1 MRIAASLQSTKII
14 GNLNENF
21 PPGVLLELN
30 ISQALTPVLGLI
42 GLLPSSQQLFHI
54 PGEKKKIVMMMKRI
68 IMMILPISSLHR
80 ALALAM
86 ARFSVHHLDS
96 MLILVQGKDL
106 GETRGQKG
114 LMVTVTN
121 MTMRPDCKT
130 LGRCRCEEWTVGQ

>member
-1 MRIAASLQSTKII
+1 M
-14 GNLNENF
+14 
-21 PPGVLLELN
+21 LEF
-30 ISQALTPVLGLI
+30 SAVA
-42 GLLPSSQQLFHI
+42 
-54 PGEKKKIVMMMKRI
+54 
-68 IMMILPISSLHR
+68 ISSTESLHG

-130 LGRCRCEEWTVGQ
+130 LGRCRCGEWTVGQ

>member
-1 MRIAASLQSTKII
+1 M
-14 GNLNENF
+14 
-21 PPGVLLELN
+21 ELN

-42 GLLPSSQQLFHI
+42 GLLPSSQQLFHVH
-54 PGEKKKIVMMMKRI
+54 GEKKKILMMMKRI

-80 ALALAM
+80 ALAL

-130 LGRCRCEEWTVGQ
+130 LGRCRCGEWTVGQ